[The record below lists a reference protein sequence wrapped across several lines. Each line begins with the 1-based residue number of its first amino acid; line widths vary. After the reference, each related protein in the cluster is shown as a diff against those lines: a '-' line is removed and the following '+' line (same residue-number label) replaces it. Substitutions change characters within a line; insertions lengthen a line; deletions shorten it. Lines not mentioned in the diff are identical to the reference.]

1 MAVKQTNL
9 YMICNSYVR
18 LGQQTM
24 ADLLCSDVQDQ
35 WYRRAQLALDKGE
48 EELAK
53 DALRRKKSFSDNA
66 AMLKK
71 QLDQHTRASSQ
82 LMTNIRYAYQQPV
95 VFCSQFVSAGST
107 VLQHFLYESQAPLTM
122 R

>member
-1 MAVKQTNL
+1 
-9 YMICNSYVR
+9 
-18 LGQQTM
+18 M

-95 VFCSQFVSAGST
+95 FFLQPLCVS
-107 VLQHFLYESQAPLTM
+107 